1 MRRAVVLDST
11 PIIVGSVS
19 GGTGLALYAPPGV
32 VSEVLNTTSELQRSR
47 VEAMLSSGAIN
58 VRRPGPFSVDRV
70 LTVMNRDERGRAS
83 EADVE
88 VLALALE
95 LREEGYDVL
104 LVSDDS
110 LVQRVAVR
118 LGIEC
123 RGVKYP
129 QRR

>member
-1 MRRAVVLDST
+1 VLDST

-47 VEAMLSSGAIN
+47 VEALLGSGAIT
-58 VRRPGPFSVDRV
+58 VRAPKTSSLERV
-70 LTVMNRDERGRAS
+70 RAVMNRDEREKAS

-95 LREEGYDVL
+95 LKEEGNDVL
-104 LVSDDS
+104 LLSDDS
-110 LVQRVAVR
+110 LVQRVAEK
-118 LGIEC
+118 LGIAC

-129 QRR
+129 QRPGA